1 MKFMAGDQLSL
12 ADFWVGSWYCDTA
25 THEAHPIYA
34 MWGGILAKYPN
45 LERWGKDFKMA
56 NSAWLSF
63 RPAQPY

>member
-34 MWGGILAKYPN
+34 MWAGVLAKYPN
-45 LERWGKDFKMA
+45 LERWGKDFKDT
-56 NSAWLSF
+56 NSVWLNS
-63 RPAQPY
+63 RPSHPY